1 MPRRAVCHGR
11 AEFAGFAARSA
22 NRDAGSA
29 GRYARAVGRIAIA
42 AAMQQ
47 ELGALLSAMPDEA
60 PVVLGGRE
68 FWLGHLD
75 GQDVVV
81 VLSRIGK
88 VAAAMTA
95 TLLVHEFD
103 AELAIFTGTAGG
115 LHESARVG
123 DVVVASALLQH
134 DMDASPLFPR
144 HEVPLY
150 GTDRFVTD
158 TGLSAALAGAARSVL
173 ADASVDSPASVDD
186 ALGLDRAALRA
197 FAINRPEVRTGLIV
211 SGDRFV
217 ASAAEGAALRERLP
231 DALAVEM
238 EGAALAQVCHDL
250 GVPFAVVRT
259 ISDRA
264 DNSAH
269 VDFGRFVEA
278 IASRYSVAIVRRFLR
293 AWRGAGAS

>member
-1 MPRRAVCHGR
+1 VPCGLPRTRAPDRPAR
-11 AEFAGFAARSA
+11 AG
-22 NRDAGSA
+22 
-29 GRYARAVGRIAIA
+29 YARAVGRIAIA

-47 ELGALLSAMPDEA
+47 ELGALLAAMPDEA
-60 PVVLGGRE
+60 PVVLAGRE

-95 TLLVHEFD
+95 TLLVHEFG
-103 AELAIFTGTAGG
+103 AERAIFTGTAGG

-123 DVVVASALLQH
+123 DVVVADALLQH
-134 DMDASPLFPR
+134 DLDASPLFPR

-150 GTDRFVTD
+150 GTDRFAAD
-158 TGLSAALAGAARSVL
+158 AGLSAALAGAARDVL
-173 ADASVDSPASVDD
+173 AAATRATTGVADDPAI
-186 ALGLDRAALRA
+186 ALDGTALRA
-197 FAINRPEVRTGLIV
+197 FAITSPEVRTGLVV

-217 ASAAEGAALRERLP
+217 ASAAEGAALRARLP

-264 DNSAH
+264 DNAAH
-269 VDFGRFVEA
+269 VDFGRFVES

-293 AWRGAGAS
+293 AEGARS